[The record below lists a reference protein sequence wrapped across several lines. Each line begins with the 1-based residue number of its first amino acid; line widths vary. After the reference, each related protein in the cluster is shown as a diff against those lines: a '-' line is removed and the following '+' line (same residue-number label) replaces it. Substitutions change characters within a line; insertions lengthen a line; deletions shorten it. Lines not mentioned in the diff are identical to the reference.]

1 MDNFIRAYFGID
13 LLESCE
19 NEPQIEKTFL
29 QQSDSLNL
37 HSQCQSELLAHK
49 PVESPSALMLYNLNS
64 EPFQKEGQFLTI
76 PKFGQHRFGLDSPIN
91 HITSS
96 KHLERIAHLE
106 KQRQFY
112 LNCLRSHNVWDYP
125 EGKKDLK
132 TIHVLRHIYFVL
144 YSAFCQFL
152 RLLLG
157 TYKQHRQLLLKLVK
171 RLSNINFHSL
181 FNRFK

>member
-19 NEPQIEKTFL
+19 NELQIEKTLL

-37 HSQCQSELLAHK
+37 HFQCQSELLAHK

-64 EPFQKEGQFLTI
+64 APFRREDQFLTI
-76 PKFGQHRFGLDSPIN
+76 PKFGQHRFGLDSPMN

-96 KHLERIAHLE
+96 KHLERIARLE

-112 LNCLRSHNVWDYP
+112 LNCLRSHNVWDFP
-125 EGKKDLK
+125 EVKKVPK
-132 TIHVLRHIYFVL
+132 IIHVSHHIYFVL

-157 TYKQHRQLLLKLVK
+157 KYKQRRRLLLKL
-171 RLSNINFHSL
+171 
-181 FNRFK
+181 